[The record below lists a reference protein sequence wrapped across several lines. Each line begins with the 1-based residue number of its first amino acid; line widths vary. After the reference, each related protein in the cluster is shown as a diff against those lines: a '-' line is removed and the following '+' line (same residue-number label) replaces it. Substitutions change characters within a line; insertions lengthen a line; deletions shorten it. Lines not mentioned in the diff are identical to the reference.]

1 MVNITCTN
9 IIFKDVGTA
18 QVSRRSE
25 KTNIIYLFPGLE
37 TGLETVDQQQQ
48 DQQRL
53 SHGEPQETLDETQ
66 VSYCSYD

>member
-1 MVNITCTN
+1 MT
-9 IIFKDVGTA
+9 FYG
-18 QVSRRSE
+18 S
-25 KTNIIYLFPGLE
+25 GLE
-37 TGLETVDQQQQ
+37 ARVETVDQQQQ